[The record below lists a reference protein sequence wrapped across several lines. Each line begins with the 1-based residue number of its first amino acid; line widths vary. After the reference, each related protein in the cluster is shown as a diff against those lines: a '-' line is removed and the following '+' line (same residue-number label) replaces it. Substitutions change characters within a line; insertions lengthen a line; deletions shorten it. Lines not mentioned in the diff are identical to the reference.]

1 LPFERFYSRI
11 GLGRAGRGPNGETCA
26 QACIDPKPNPAFDA
40 ELELHVAYYRE
51 HPSAARLWM
60 GSRTSATVA
69 NQVHARM
76 RTLAERI
83 HAILVNAKLIPTDT
97 DLQALL
103 VAVEMGDRVLE
114 LAYRNGDEDFDQTI
128 LDFGRRALIAYG
140 QELANA

>member
-1 LPFERFYSRI
+1 
-11 GLGRAGRGPNGETCA
+11 
-26 QACIDPKPNPAFDA
+26 
-40 ELELHVAYYRE
+40 
-51 HPSAARLWM
+51 
-60 GSRTSATVA
+60 
-69 NQVHARM
+69 M

-128 LDFGRRALIAYG
+128 LDFGRRALIVYG